1 METTTP
7 SGAPTGS
14 APVST
19 QPVLTKEMKDA
30 IRSRQQKSRKIK
42 ETLTWLIPAVL
53 VIGGVFW
60 LVMSGGTGSVD
71 GTVNTSAMPVAEDR
85 LYGNIGAKVSLVEYG
100 DFQCPACAAYWPAV
114 MQLKAQY
121 PNDLVV
127 AYRHFPLVNIHPL
140 ATPAAVAAEAANAQG
155 KFWEMSDKLFTNQNL
170 WVKAPDSLVEF
181 KKFAAEIGLDVQK
194 FEADYATA
202 DSYQTLIVG
211 HMKSGGALKVTGTP
225 SFFLNG
231 QKVSTQ
237 SPQQLVDLV
246 TAAIGGAPAD
256 AKPE

>member
-1 METTTP
+1 METTNSTP
-7 SGAPTGS
+7 QPTGS

-53 VIGGVFW
+53 VLGGVFW
-60 LVMSGGTGSVD
+60 LVMSGGSGSVD

-85 LYGNIGAKVSLVEYG
+85 LYGKLGAKVALVEYG

-114 MQLKAQY
+114 VQLKQQY
-121 PNDLVV
+121 PNDLVI
-127 AYRHFPLVNIHPL
+127 AFRHFPLVQIHNL
-140 ATPAAVAAEAANAQG
+140 ATPAAVATEAANIQG
-155 KFWEMSDKLFTNQNL
+155 KFWEMHDKIYQNQKIWTVASDPN
-170 WVKAPDSLVEF
+170 AEF
-181 KKFAAEIGLDVQK
+181 QKYASEIGLDMTK
-194 FEADYATA
+194 FNADFANANAYE
-202 DSYQTLIVG
+202 DLIVS

-225 SFFLNG
+225 TFFLNG
-231 QKVSTQ
+231 QKMSVQ

-246 TAAIGGAPAD
+246 TAAVNGGGSAQQ
-256 AKPE
+256 